1 MSIAKPI
8 ELLTYITT
16 LLARGSHAIP
26 MDYNA
31 NKNDLVFEQDSNA
44 FMQVEFVCEEQT

>member
-16 LLARGSHAIP
+16 LLARSSHAIP

-31 NKNDLVFEQDSNA
+31 NKNDLVI
-44 FMQVEFVCEEQT
+44 